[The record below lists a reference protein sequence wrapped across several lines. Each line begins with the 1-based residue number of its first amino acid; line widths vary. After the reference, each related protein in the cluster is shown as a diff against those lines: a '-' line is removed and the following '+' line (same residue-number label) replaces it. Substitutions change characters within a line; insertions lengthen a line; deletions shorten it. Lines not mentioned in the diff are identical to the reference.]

1 MFITRMSGSLSRRF
15 LENLI
20 KAGAFDQLE
29 GNRARLLTGL
39 DAIVGHGQ
47 AIKRE
52 RESDQVSLFGGDQSD
67 AMKLVLPNVPDQ
79 ASKLRLEDEF
89 AALGLYISAH
99 PMDDYADQLA
109 AKDIIRAA
117 DIEAEVKKH
126 GQASMRINLAG
137 IVTGKQIR
145 TSAKGNRFAFVQL
158 TDQSGSFE
166 ITLFSDALTAA
177 REMLDEDVPLM
188 IRADARMEEGAVRL
202 LGQSVRKLDDAM
214 SAQSRGLEIKLS
226 SPDAV
231 SGIKEGLARDGA
243 GMANLVLSMQV
254 DGKMIKI
261 PVPGGFRLSSGFR
274 QMVKSLPG
282 ITAVRELN

>member
-1 MFITRMSGSLSRRF
+1 MTRC
-15 LENLI
+15 I
-20 KAGAFDQLE
+20 AKCA
-29 GNRARLLTGL
+29 
-39 DAIVGHGQ
+39 
-47 AIKRE
+47 
-52 RESDQVSLFGGDQSD
+52 
-67 AMKLVLPNVPDQ
+67 DQ

-117 DIEAEVKKH
+117 DIEAEVKKQ

-214 SAQSRGLEIKLS
+214 SSPIK
-226 SPDAV
+226 
-231 SGIKEGLARDGA
+231 
-243 GMANLVLSMQV
+243 
-254 DGKMIKI
+254 
-261 PVPGGFRLSSGFR
+261 RLG
-274 QMVKSLPG
+274 
-282 ITAVRELN
+282 N